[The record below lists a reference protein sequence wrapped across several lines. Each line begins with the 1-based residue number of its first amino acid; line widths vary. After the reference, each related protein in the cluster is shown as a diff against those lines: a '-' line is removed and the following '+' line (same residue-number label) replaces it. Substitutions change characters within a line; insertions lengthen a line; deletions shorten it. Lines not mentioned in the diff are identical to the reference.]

1 MEKIKSIAEYQQ
13 LASRTCVDLQTDEKN
28 QNHMWLGITTEV
40 GEILDVCKKNLAYSK
55 LVDVV
60 NVGEE
65 IADKMWYIANMA
77 NFEKIVLLD
86 DVTEKD
92 ETLWMKLCNLYDD
105 FISIPERTVEVK
117 ITFTIQFYKDFFGN
131 YDELN
136 VYELFTVTK
145 FFSDFWQFDFYQL
158 LTNNINKLQ
167 VRYPDSFSIDKAF
180 NRDLEKERVELE
192 K

>member
-1 MEKIKSIAEYQQ
+1 MEKIKNIAEYQQ

-55 LVDVV
+55 PVDVV

-65 IADKMWYIANMA
+65 ISDKMWYIANMA
-77 NFEKIVLLD
+77 NFKKIILLD

-92 ETLWMKLCNLYDD
+92 ETLWLILCSVYDD
-105 FISIPERTVEVK
+105 FISISERTIEVK
-117 ITFTIQFYKDFFGN
+117 VDFTIQFYKDFFGN
-131 YDELN
+131 YDELT
-136 VYELFTVTK
+136 VYDLFTVTK

-167 VRYPDSFSIDKAF
+167 VRYPEKFTNEAAL
-180 NRDLEKERVELE
+180 NRNLEAERVELE